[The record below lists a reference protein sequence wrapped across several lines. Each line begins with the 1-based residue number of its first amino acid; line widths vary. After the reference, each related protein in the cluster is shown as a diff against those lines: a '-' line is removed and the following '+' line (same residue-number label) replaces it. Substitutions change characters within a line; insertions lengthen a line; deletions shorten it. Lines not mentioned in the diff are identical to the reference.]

1 VSPAQAFVTAL
12 VRAVGRDTA
21 PRVLD
26 AMLDKLSTCELAA
39 LAADWSFWARPKQLA
54 PASSWRT
61 WGFLTGRGFGKT
73 KAVSEH
79 INAEVQAGR
88 AMLIGLGAQD
98 EASSV
103 AIQVL
108 GPSGLIATAPPWMRP
123 SWEASKLELVWPN
136 GARAYVRT
144 PEVPGKIRGL
154 EYHLSWISELQSWPT
169 ATREEAYSNFRIS
182 TRLGYAR
189 VVWDA
194 TPKRRHPLL
203 LELISEAEADP
214 LRNVI
219 VRGTT
224 HENALNLGDG
234 YVEDLER
241 KYGGTSK
248 GREELLG
255 EMLTESESALVK
267 QAWIDRARRHA
278 PETVTRRIVA
288 IDPAVTSRQGNDTTG
303 IVDLGLGT
311 DGQVYVF
318 ADRSGK
324 HAPGVWADI
333 VLDLYTR
340 NGCDCVVV
348 ETNKGGDLVTQN
360 LRAAA
365 SRRGFEVVVL
375 ARDARP
381 RRTPG
386 TVYVREIH
394 ARGAKEDRAQPL
406 ATAYERGL
414 VSHVIGADLRELE
427 DTVTT
432 WEPAPGQ
439 RSPDRLD
446 ALVHGT
452 TELLGLLS
460 NAPDARVAFR
470 GIEALA
476 AEITSRRGAP
486 PAIST
491 LLTSGRGGGRR
502 I

>member
-1 VSPAQAFVTAL
+1 MSPAQTVAATL
-12 VRAVGRDTA
+12 VRTLGREMA
-21 PRVLD
+21 PRALD
-26 AMLDKLSTCELAA
+26 VMLGKLTNVELAA
-39 LAADWSFWARPKQLA
+39 LAADWSFWARPKQLPPRGA
-54 PASSWRT
+54 WRT

-73 KAVSEH
+73 LAISKH
-79 INAEVQAGR
+79 INDEVVAER

-108 GPSGLIATAPPWMRP
+108 GPSGLIATAPPWHRP
-123 SWEASKLELVWPN
+123 TWEASKLELVWPN

-154 EYHLSWISELQSWPT
+154 EYHLAWLSELQSWPN

-189 VVWDA
+189 TVWDA

-203 LELISEAEADP
+203 LELLAEAEADP
-214 LRNVI
+214 AQNVV

-224 HENALNLGDG
+224 HENAANLGDG
-234 YVEDLER
+234 YVDALTK

-255 EMLTESESALVK
+255 EMLSESESALVK

-278 PETVTRRIVA
+278 PEGLRRRVVA
-288 IDPAVTSRQGNDTTG
+288 IDPAVTSRQGNDATG
-303 IVDLGLGT
+303 IVDLGLGV
-311 DGQVYVF
+311 DGQVYVLG
-318 ADRSGK
+318 DRSGK
-324 HAPGVWADI
+324 HAPSAWADI

-360 LRAAA
+360 LRASAT
-365 SRRGFEVVVL
+365 RRGLEVVVL
-375 ARDARP
+375 AKEAP
-381 RRTPG
+381 ARRTAG
-386 TVYVREIH
+386 TVYVREVH

-414 VSHVIGADLRELE
+414 VSHVIGVDLGALE
-427 DTVTT
+427 DVVTT
-432 WEPAPGQ
+432 WEPSPGQ

-446 ALVHGT
+446 ALVHGAV
-452 TELLGLLS
+452 ELLGLLS
-460 NAPDARVAFR
+460 NAPDPRAGFR

-476 AEITSRRGAP
+476 AKVSAP
-486 PAIST
+486 RAPSSLAT
-491 LLTSGRGGGRR
+491 LMGRGTGSRK

>member
-1 VSPAQAFVTAL
+1 MSAAVDLAASL
-12 VRAVGRDTA
+12 VRTIGREHA
-21 PRVLD
+21 HRALD
-26 AMLDKLSTCELAA
+26 VMLGKFSNVELAA
-39 LAADWSFWARPKQLA
+39 LAGDWSFWARPKQLA
-54 PASSWRT
+54 PSGTWRT

-73 KAVSEH
+73 LAISKH

-88 AMLIGLGAQD
+88 AKLIGLGAQD

-108 GPSGLIATAPPWMRP
+108 GPSGLIATAPPWHRP
-123 SWEASKLELVWPN
+123 EWEASKLELVWPN

-154 EYHLSWISELQSWPT
+154 EYHLAWISELQSWPT
-169 ATREEAYSNFRIS
+169 ATRDEAYSNFRIS
-182 TRLGYAR
+182 TRLGYGR
-189 VVWDA
+189 TVWDA

-203 LELISEAEADP
+203 LELLADAERDP
-214 LRNVI
+214 ALNHV

-234 YVEDLER
+234 YVDELTR
-241 KYGGTSK
+241 KYGGTAK

-267 QAWIDRARRHA
+267 QVWIDRARRKA
-278 PETVTRRIVA
+278 PETLKRRVVA
-288 IDPAVTSRQGNDTTG
+288 IDPAVTARQGNDTTG

-318 ADRSGK
+318 GDRSGK
-324 HAPGVWADI
+324 LAPSAWADI

-360 LRAAA
+360 LRASAT
-365 SRRGFEVVVL
+365 RRGLEVVVL
-375 ARDARP
+375 AKDAP
-381 RRTPG
+381 ARRTGG
-386 TVYVREIH
+386 TVYVREVH

-414 VSHVIGADLRELE
+414 VSHVVGVELTELE
-427 DTVTT
+427 DTLTT
-432 WEPAPGQ
+432 WEPSPGQ

-446 ALVHGT
+446 ALVHGAV
-452 TELLGLLS
+452 ELLGLLS
-460 NAPDARVAFR
+460 SRVDMSRGFVGLSEVAARVAAPR
-470 GIEALA
+470 PSLGMSAL
-476 AEITSRRGAP
+476 
-486 PAIST
+486 T
-491 LLTSGRGGGRR
+491 LSKRR